1 MKINF
6 KLLFLCVIVVFAV
19 LFCLAVMIHTK
30 NKNEEKNKT
39 MQIVN
44 PMKKSTPQE
53 IIETIGVKFNEPKNV
68 SEIKYF
74 IISNQ
79 VAQMNFIKDGISFT
93 ARIKPANQF
102 EDISGMYFNWNNE
115 QDCKI
120 AWCSGKIYF
129 MNDAENKNPGICIWY
144 DVAPGLMY
152 SLSMDDK
159 SNPEILLSLA
169 NEIYHKNQE

>member
-53 IIETIGVKFNEPKNV
+53 IIETIGVKFNEPMRSKIN
-68 SEIKYF
+68 EIKNNINANHYYF
-74 IISNQ
+74 YIYKFYTFWL
-79 VAQMNFIKDGISFT
+79 FIF
-93 ARIKPANQF
+93 R
-102 EDISGMYFNWNNE
+102 
-115 QDCKI
+115 
-120 AWCSGKIYF
+120 
-129 MNDAENKNPGICIWY
+129 
-144 DVAPGLMY
+144 
-152 SLSMDDK
+152 
-159 SNPEILLSLA
+159 
-169 NEIYHKNQE
+169 